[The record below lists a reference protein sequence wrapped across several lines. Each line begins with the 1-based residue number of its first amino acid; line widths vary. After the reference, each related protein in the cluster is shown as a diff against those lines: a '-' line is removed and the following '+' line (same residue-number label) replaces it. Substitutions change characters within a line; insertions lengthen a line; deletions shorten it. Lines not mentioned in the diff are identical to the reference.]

1 MTNTEIKVIQS
12 PRITR
17 WDLGISPKDESNSR
31 IKHLIYY
38 KNKIMKT
45 FIITLLLAL
54 SLPIVSQSYVLK
66 ASYLTI
72 SDGYST
78 SEGYTNV
85 KMYLNGNTERL
96 IIESAERQ
104 IIDYDIIRQYVDKDD
119 YTVYECV
126 ATDSN
131 YKNIRVEFM
140 FSNTSRIV
148 IVVINYSN
156 LSYAYVCE
164 RY

>member
-1 MTNTEIKVIQS
+1 MTNTE
-12 PRITR
+12 
-17 WDLGISPKDESNSR
+17 LKDESISR

-72 SDGYST
+72 SDGRNMT
-78 SEGYTNV
+78 GAEV
-85 KMYLNGNTERL
+85 DIKMYLNGDIERL

-104 IIDYDIIRQYVDKDD
+104 IIDYDIIREYVDKDN

-131 YKNIRVEFM
+131 YNNIGIDFL
-140 FSNTSRIV
+140 FSNTDRGV
-148 IVVINYSN
+148 IIAISYRDV
-156 LSYAYVCE
+156 SYAYLCK
-164 RY
+164 RYLQ

>member
-1 MTNTEIKVIQS
+1 
-12 PRITR
+12 
-17 WDLGISPKDESNSR
+17 
-31 IKHLIYY
+31 
-38 KNKIMKT
+38 MKT

-72 SDGYST
+72 SDGRNMT
-78 SEGYTNV
+78 EAEV
-85 KMYLNGNTERL
+85 DIKMYLNGDIERL

-104 IIDYDIIRQYVDKDD
+104 IIDYDIIREYVDKDN

-131 YKNIRVEFM
+131 YKNIGVKFL
-140 FSNTSRIV
+140 FSNTNRIV
-148 IVVINYSN
+148 IVVINYNN

-164 RY
+164 RYLQ

>member
-1 MTNTEIKVIQS
+1 
-12 PRITR
+12 
-17 WDLGISPKDESNSR
+17 
-31 IKHLIYY
+31 
-38 KNKIMKT
+38 MKT

-119 YTVYECV
+119 YTVYECA